1 MDPKTIREQA
11 IRDAKTNLILDAAR
25 NVFSQMGFFEARLE
39 DIASAAG
46 FSKAALYSYYDDK
59 EEIFLSLAIRDLENL
74 YNEMHNRVDP
84 SLSFMEN
91 LEVMLKTIF
100 TFFGENFS
108 LLLSVS
114 NFQTMCKIHKEKLS
128 DKHKLLFAQ
137 LPSKFKQIMEQQ
149 VGLIREARQKGEIR
163 SAIDDVQLA
172 NYLGALIRGVIFQ
185 WQLCGKMGDVQEEI
199 RQLLKFIANGL
210 GRPLS
215 LEPAHPESVLSR
227 GES

>member
-1 MDPKTIREQA
+1 MDPKTLREQA

-39 DIASAAG
+39 DIAAAAG
-46 FSKAALYSYYDDK
+46 FSKAALYTYYLDK

-74 YNEMHNRVDP
+74 YNELETRVNP
-84 SLSFMEN
+84 ALSFIEN
-91 LEVMLKTIF
+91 LEVMLTTIF

-128 DKHKLLFAQ
+128 DKHKLLFAE
-137 LPSKFKQIMEQQ
+137 LPSKFRKIMEQQ
-149 VGLIREARQKGEIR
+149 VALIKTARLKGEIH

-172 NYLGALIRGVIFQ
+172 HYLGALVRGVIFQ
-185 WQLCGKMGDVQEEI
+185 WQLSGKMGDAAQEVG
-199 RQLLKFIANGL
+199 QLLKFIANGL
-210 GRPLS
+210 GCS
-215 LEPAHPESVLSR
+215 MAVHAVQTD
-227 GES
+227 GVKI

>member
-1 MDPKTIREQA
+1 MDPKTLREQA

-39 DIASAAG
+39 DIAAAAG
-46 FSKAALYSYYDDK
+46 FSKAALYTYYLDK

-74 YNEMHNRVDP
+74 YNELETRVNP
-84 SLSFMEN
+84 ALSFIEN
-91 LEVMLKTIF
+91 LEVMLTTIF

-128 DKHKLLFAQ
+128 DKQKLLFAE
-137 LPSKFKQIMEQQ
+137 LPSKFRKIMDQQ
-149 VGLIREARQKGEIR
+149 VSLIKTARLKGEIH

-172 NYLGALIRGVIFQ
+172 NYLGALVRGVIFQ
-185 WQLCGKMGDVQEEI
+185 WQLSGKMGDAAQEVG
-199 RQLLKFIANGL
+199 QLLKFIANGL
-210 GRPLS
+210 GC
-215 LEPAHPESVLSR
+215 SVAVHAVQAD
-227 GES
+227 GVKI